1 MVPPKPCLPTAAPC
15 PPAGP
20 EWLHEIK
27 HDGYRM
33 LAHHD
38 GERARLISR
47 RGLDWAWR
55 FPMIVAAIKALAVR
69 SCIIDGELIACDAN
83 GRADFQLLRW
93 RQHDDPAILWAFD
106 LIELDDRSW
115 RPPSAGRARVCRRT
129 RLPGSFRRGGSKRL
143 TNCAASGA

>member
-1 MVPPKPCLPTAAPC
+1 MRGK
-15 PPAGP
+15 AGP

-33 LAHHD
+33 LALHD

-69 SCIIDGELIACDAN
+69 SCIVELIACDAN

-93 RQHDDPAILWAFD
+93 RQYPRSFAIPRTQTQNASSRLMLVLRPAMTT
-106 LIELDDRSW
+106 E
-115 RPPSAGRARVCRRT
+115 
-129 RLPGSFRRGGSKRL
+129 RL
-143 TNCAASGA
+143 TIVDFMIVTPRWQKEANNMPRLSRQNCDRTHGIR